1 MMSRVVLLLGLTW
14 TLLCPPAWAAIDD
27 AEAMNLSGMQRML
40 SQRIAKSYLMIG
52 AEVRSE
58 QALQQLDQSV
68 ARFENNY
75 QALAEYAPSAEIR
88 VALEQVG
95 ESWQHYREL
104 ALSRPTREQAVL
116 LLALSDQLL
125 AQSEA
130 LVQLIEAHTGSA
142 GARLVNRSGRQRML
156 SQRIAKSYLM
166 IGSQIRP
173 DAANQQLD
181 QSLAKFES
189 NYLALSEYAPSEEIR
204 RELQVVEGL
213 WHEYRN
219 LVLETPDKTGAAE
232 VLAQSD
238 SLLAQ
243 CEKVVRLIEAHT
255 GSRSAQLVNRSGRQR
270 MLSQR
275 IAKLYLAMS
284 WHVPVAGLEQ
294 QFNQAVSEF
303 DTALGQLQAAEENTP
318 AIEAALKKSGAQWA
332 FSRAGFR
339 LSGDSRY
346 VPTVITTTT
355 ETLLWQM
362 NDLTTAYEGVMS
374 SRLVS
379 ALP

>member
-1 MMSRVVLLLGLTW
+1 MMSRVVVLLGLTW

-75 QALAEYAPSAEIR
+75 QALVEYAPSAEIGA
-88 VALEQVG
+88 ALEQVG

-156 SQRIAKSYLM
+156 SQRIAKL
-166 IGSQIRP
+166 
-173 DAANQQLD
+173 
-181 QSLAKFES
+181 
-189 NYLALSEYAPSEEIR
+189 YLALSWRLP
-204 RELQVVEGL
+204 VE
-213 WHEYRN
+213 
-219 LVLETPDKTGAAE
+219 
-232 VLAQSD
+232 
-238 SLLAQ
+238 
-243 CEKVVRLIEAHT
+243 
-255 GSRSAQLVNRSGRQR
+255 
-270 MLSQR
+270 
-275 IAKLYLAMS
+275 
-284 WHVPVAGLEQ
+284 GLEQ
-294 QFNQAVSEF
+294 QLQQATGEF
-303 DTALGQLQAAEENTP
+303 EAAQQELLGAEQNTP
-318 AIEAALKKSGAQWA
+318 QIAAALQKVEAQWRFA
-332 FSRAGFR
+332 RAGFQ
-339 LSGDSRY
+339 LSADARY

-362 NDLTTAYEGVMS
+362 NELTSAYAAVMQEKS
-374 SRLVS
+374 
-379 ALP
+379 

>member
-75 QALAEYAPSAEIR
+75 QALAEYAPSAEIGA
-88 VALEQVG
+88 ALEQVG

-130 LVQLIEAHTGSA
+130 LVQLIAAHTGSA

-156 SQRIAKSYLM
+156 SQRIAKSYL
-166 IGSQIRP
+166 
-173 DAANQQLD
+173 
-181 QSLAKFES
+181 
-189 NYLALSEYAPSEEIR
+189 ALSWRLP
-204 RELQVVEGL
+204 VE
-213 WHEYRN
+213 
-219 LVLETPDKTGAAE
+219 
-232 VLAQSD
+232 
-238 SLLAQ
+238 
-243 CEKVVRLIEAHT
+243 
-255 GSRSAQLVNRSGRQR
+255 
-270 MLSQR
+270 
-275 IAKLYLAMS
+275 
-284 WHVPVAGLEQ
+284 GLEQ
-294 QFNQAVSEF
+294 QLQQATGEF
-303 DTALGQLQAAEENTP
+303 EAAQQELLGAEQNTP
-318 AIEAALKKSGAQWA
+318 QIAAALQKVEAQWRFA
-332 FSRAGFR
+332 RAGFQ
-339 LSGDSRY
+339 LSADARY

-362 NDLTTAYEGVMS
+362 NELTSAYAAVMQEKS
-374 SRLVS
+374 
-379 ALP
+379 

>member
-1 MMSRVVLLLGLTW
+1 MMSRVVVLLGLTW

-75 QALAEYAPSAEIR
+75 QALAEYAPSAEIGA
-88 VALEQVG
+88 ALEQVG

-156 SQRIAKSYLM
+156 SQRIAKL
-166 IGSQIRP
+166 
-173 DAANQQLD
+173 
-181 QSLAKFES
+181 
-189 NYLALSEYAPSEEIR
+189 YLALSWRLP
-204 RELQVVEGL
+204 VE
-213 WHEYRN
+213 
-219 LVLETPDKTGAAE
+219 
-232 VLAQSD
+232 
-238 SLLAQ
+238 
-243 CEKVVRLIEAHT
+243 
-255 GSRSAQLVNRSGRQR
+255 
-270 MLSQR
+270 
-275 IAKLYLAMS
+275 
-284 WHVPVAGLEQ
+284 GLEQ
-294 QFNQAVSEF
+294 QLQQATGEF
-303 DTALGQLQAAEENTP
+303 EAAQQELLSAEQNTP
-318 AIEAALKKSGAQWA
+318 QIAAALQKVEAQWRFA
-332 FSRAGFR
+332 RAGFQ
-339 LSGDSRY
+339 LSADARY

-362 NDLTTAYEGVMS
+362 NELTSAYAAVMQEKS
-374 SRLVS
+374 
-379 ALP
+379 

>member
-75 QALAEYAPSAEIR
+75 QALAEYAPSAEIGA
-88 VALEQVG
+88 ALEQVG

-104 ALSRPTREQAVL
+104 ALSRPTREQEVL

-156 SQRIAKSYLM
+156 SQRIAKL
-166 IGSQIRP
+166 
-173 DAANQQLD
+173 
-181 QSLAKFES
+181 
-189 NYLALSEYAPSEEIR
+189 YLALSWRLP
-204 RELQVVEGL
+204 VE
-213 WHEYRN
+213 
-219 LVLETPDKTGAAE
+219 
-232 VLAQSD
+232 
-238 SLLAQ
+238 
-243 CEKVVRLIEAHT
+243 
-255 GSRSAQLVNRSGRQR
+255 
-270 MLSQR
+270 
-275 IAKLYLAMS
+275 
-284 WHVPVAGLEQ
+284 GLEQ
-294 QFNQAVSEF
+294 QLQQATGEF
-303 DTALGQLQAAEENTP
+303 EAAQQELLSAEQNTP
-318 AIEAALKKSGAQWA
+318 QIAAALQKVEAQWRFA
-332 FSRAGFR
+332 RAGFQ
-339 LSGDSRY
+339 LSADARY

-362 NDLTTAYEGVMS
+362 NELTSAYAAVMQEKS
-374 SRLVS
+374 
-379 ALP
+379 

>member
-75 QALAEYAPSAEIR
+75 QALAEYAPSAEIGA
-88 VALEQVG
+88 ALEQVG

-125 AQSEA
+125 AHSEA

-156 SQRIAKSYLM
+156 SQRIAKL
-166 IGSQIRP
+166 
-173 DAANQQLD
+173 
-181 QSLAKFES
+181 
-189 NYLALSEYAPSEEIR
+189 YLALS
-204 RELQVVEGL
+204 
-213 WHEYRN
+213 W
-219 LVLETPDKTGAAE
+219 
-232 VLAQSD
+232 
-238 SLLAQ
+238 
-243 CEKVVRLIEAHT
+243 RLPA
-255 GSRSAQLVNRSGRQR
+255 SRSSPLRPSSASRDWTTQLFS
-270 MLSQR
+270 S
-275 IAKLYLAMS
+275 
-284 WHVPVAGLEQ
+284 
-294 QFNQAVSEF
+294 
-303 DTALGQLQAAEENTP
+303 TA
-318 AIEAALKKSGAQWA
+318 
-332 FSRAGFR
+332 
-339 LSGDSRY
+339 
-346 VPTVITTTT
+346 
-355 ETLLWQM
+355 
-362 NDLTTAYEGVMS
+362 S
-374 SRLVS
+374 SR
-379 ALP
+379 P

>member
-75 QALAEYAPSAEIR
+75 QALAEYAPSAEIGA
-88 VALEQVG
+88 ALEQVG

-156 SQRIAKSYLM
+156 SQRIAK
-166 IGSQIRP
+166 
-173 DAANQQLD
+173 
-181 QSLAKFES
+181 
-189 NYLALSEYAPSEEIR
+189 
-204 RELQVVEGL
+204 
-213 WHEYRN
+213 
-219 LVLETPDKTGAAE
+219 
-232 VLAQSD
+232 
-238 SLLAQ
+238 
-243 CEKVVRLIEAHT
+243 
-255 GSRSAQLVNRSGRQR
+255 
-270 MLSQR
+270 
-275 IAKLYLAMS
+275 LYLAIS
-284 WHVPVAGLEQ
+284 WRLPVEGLEQ
-294 QFNQAVSEF
+294 QLQQATGEF
-303 DTALGQLQAAEENTP
+303 EAAQQELLSAEQNTP
-318 AIEAALKKSGAQWA
+318 QIAAALQKVEAQWRFA
-332 FSRAGFR
+332 RAGFQ
-339 LSGDSRY
+339 LSADARY

-362 NDLTTAYEGVMS
+362 NELTSAYAAVMQEKS
-374 SRLVS
+374 
-379 ALP
+379 

>member
-52 AEVRSE
+52 AEVRSD

-75 QALAEYAPSAEIR
+75 QALAEYAPSAEIGA
-88 VALEQVG
+88 ALEQVG

-156 SQRIAKSYLM
+156 SQRIAKL
-166 IGSQIRP
+166 
-173 DAANQQLD
+173 
-181 QSLAKFES
+181 
-189 NYLALSEYAPSEEIR
+189 YLALSWRLP
-204 RELQVVEGL
+204 VE
-213 WHEYRN
+213 
-219 LVLETPDKTGAAE
+219 
-232 VLAQSD
+232 
-238 SLLAQ
+238 
-243 CEKVVRLIEAHT
+243 
-255 GSRSAQLVNRSGRQR
+255 
-270 MLSQR
+270 
-275 IAKLYLAMS
+275 
-284 WHVPVAGLEQ
+284 GLEQ
-294 QFNQAVSEF
+294 QLQQATGEF
-303 DTALGQLQAAEENTP
+303 EAAQQELLGAEQNTP
-318 AIEAALKKSGAQWA
+318 QIAAALQKVEAQWRFA
-332 FSRAGFR
+332 RAGFQ
-339 LSGDSRY
+339 LSADARY

-362 NDLTTAYEGVMS
+362 NELTSAYAAVMQEKS
-374 SRLVS
+374 
-379 ALP
+379 

>member
-14 TLLCPPAWAAIDD
+14 TLLCPPALAAIDD

-75 QALAEYAPSAEIR
+75 QALAEYAPSAEIGA
-88 VALEQVG
+88 ALEQVG

-156 SQRIAKSYLM
+156 SQRIAKL
-166 IGSQIRP
+166 
-173 DAANQQLD
+173 
-181 QSLAKFES
+181 
-189 NYLALSEYAPSEEIR
+189 YLALSWRLP
-204 RELQVVEGL
+204 VEGL
-213 WHEYRN
+213 
-219 LVLETPDKTGAAE
+219 
-232 VLAQSD
+232 
-238 SLLAQ
+238 
-243 CEKVVRLIEAHT
+243 
-255 GSRSAQLVNRSGRQR
+255 
-270 MLSQR
+270 
-275 IAKLYLAMS
+275 
-284 WHVPVAGLEQ
+284 Q
-294 QFNQAVSEF
+294 Q
-303 DTALGQLQAAEENTP
+303 QLQQATGEFEAAQQELLGAEQNTP
-318 AIEAALKKSGAQWA
+318 QIAAALQKVEAQWRFA
-332 FSRAGFR
+332 RAGFQ
-339 LSGDSRY
+339 LSADARY

-362 NDLTTAYEGVMS
+362 NELTSAYAAVMQEKS
-374 SRLVS
+374 
-379 ALP
+379 

>member
-1 MMSRVVLLLGLTW
+1 MMSRVVVLLGLTW

-88 VALEQVG
+88 VALEQLG

-142 GARLVNRSGRQRML
+142 GARLVNRS
-156 SQRIAKSYLM
+156 
-166 IGSQIRP
+166 
-173 DAANQQLD
+173 
-181 QSLAKFES
+181 
-189 NYLALSEYAPSEEIR
+189 
-204 RELQVVEGL
+204 V
-213 WHEYRN
+213 
-219 LVLETPDKTGAAE
+219 
-232 VLAQSD
+232 
-238 SLLAQ
+238 
-243 CEKVVRLIEAHT
+243 
-255 GSRSAQLVNRSGRQR
+255 RQR

-275 IAKLYLAMS
+275 IAKLYLALS
-284 WHVPVAGLEQ
+284 WRLPVEGLEQ
-294 QFNQAVSEF
+294 QLQQATGEF
-303 DTALGQLQAAEENTP
+303 EAAQQELLGAEQNTP
-318 AIEAALKKSGAQWA
+318 QIAAALQKVEAQWRFA
-332 FSRAGFR
+332 RAGFQ
-339 LSGDSRY
+339 LSADARY

-362 NDLTTAYEGVMS
+362 NELTSAYAAVMQEKS
-374 SRLVS
+374 
-379 ALP
+379 

>member
-1 MMSRVVLLLGLTW
+1 MMSRVVVLLGLTW

-75 QALAEYAPSAEIR
+75 QALIEYAPSAEIGA
-88 VALEQVG
+88 ALEQVG

-156 SQRIAKSYLM
+156 SQRIAKL
-166 IGSQIRP
+166 
-173 DAANQQLD
+173 
-181 QSLAKFES
+181 
-189 NYLALSEYAPSEEIR
+189 YLALSWRLP
-204 RELQVVEGL
+204 VE
-213 WHEYRN
+213 
-219 LVLETPDKTGAAE
+219 
-232 VLAQSD
+232 
-238 SLLAQ
+238 
-243 CEKVVRLIEAHT
+243 
-255 GSRSAQLVNRSGRQR
+255 
-270 MLSQR
+270 
-275 IAKLYLAMS
+275 
-284 WHVPVAGLEQ
+284 GLEQ
-294 QFNQAVSEF
+294 QLQQATGEF
-303 DTALGQLQAAEENTP
+303 EAAQQELLSAEQNTP
-318 AIEAALKKSGAQWA
+318 QIAAALQKVEAQWRFA
-332 FSRAGFR
+332 RAGFQ
-339 LSGDSRY
+339 LSADARY

-362 NDLTTAYEGVMS
+362 NELTSAYAAVMQEKS
-374 SRLVS
+374 
-379 ALP
+379 

>member
-1 MMSRVVLLLGLTW
+1 MMSRVVVLLGLTW
-14 TLLCPPAWAAIDD
+14 TLLCPPALAAIDD

-75 QALAEYAPSAEIR
+75 QALAEYAPSAEIGA
-88 VALEQVG
+88 ALEQVG

-142 GARLVNRSGRQRML
+142 G
-156 SQRIAKSYLM
+156 
-166 IGSQIRP
+166 
-173 DAANQQLD
+173 
-181 QSLAKFES
+181 
-189 NYLALSEYAPSEEIR
+189 
-204 RELQVVEGL
+204 
-213 WHEYRN
+213 
-219 LVLETPDKTGAAE
+219 
-232 VLAQSD
+232 
-238 SLLAQ
+238 
-243 CEKVVRLIEAHT
+243 VR
-255 GSRSAQLVNRSGRQR
+255 LVNRSGRQR

-275 IAKLYLAMS
+275 IAKLYLALS
-284 WHVPVAGLEQ
+284 WRLPVEGLEQ
-294 QFNQAVSEF
+294 QLQQATGEF
-303 DTALGQLQAAEENTP
+303 EAAQQELLGAEQNTP
-318 AIEAALKKSGAQWA
+318 QIAAALQKVEAQWRFA
-332 FSRAGFR
+332 RAGFQ
-339 LSGDSRY
+339 LSADARY

-362 NDLTTAYEGVMS
+362 NELTSAYAAVMQEKS
-374 SRLVS
+374 
-379 ALP
+379 

>member
-75 QALAEYAPSAEIR
+75 QALAEYAPSAKIGA
-88 VALEQVG
+88 ALEQVG

-156 SQRIAKSYLM
+156 SQRIAKL
-166 IGSQIRP
+166 
-173 DAANQQLD
+173 
-181 QSLAKFES
+181 
-189 NYLALSEYAPSEEIR
+189 YLALSWRLP
-204 RELQVVEGL
+204 VE
-213 WHEYRN
+213 
-219 LVLETPDKTGAAE
+219 
-232 VLAQSD
+232 
-238 SLLAQ
+238 
-243 CEKVVRLIEAHT
+243 
-255 GSRSAQLVNRSGRQR
+255 
-270 MLSQR
+270 
-275 IAKLYLAMS
+275 
-284 WHVPVAGLEQ
+284 GLEQ
-294 QFNQAVSEF
+294 QLQQATGEF
-303 DTALGQLQAAEENTP
+303 EAAQQELLGAEQNTP
-318 AIEAALKKSGAQWA
+318 QIAAALQKVEAQWRFA
-332 FSRAGFR
+332 RAGFQ
-339 LSGDSRY
+339 LSADARY

-362 NDLTTAYEGVMS
+362 NELTSAYAAVMQEKS
-374 SRLVS
+374 
-379 ALP
+379 

>member
-1 MMSRVVLLLGLTW
+1 MMSRVVVLLGLTW

-75 QALAEYAPSAEIR
+75 QALAEYAPSAEIGA
-88 VALEQVG
+88 ALEQVG

-116 LLALSDQLL
+116 LMALSDQLL

-156 SQRIAKSYLM
+156 SQRIAKL
-166 IGSQIRP
+166 
-173 DAANQQLD
+173 
-181 QSLAKFES
+181 
-189 NYLALSEYAPSEEIR
+189 YLALSWRLP
-204 RELQVVEGL
+204 VE
-213 WHEYRN
+213 
-219 LVLETPDKTGAAE
+219 
-232 VLAQSD
+232 
-238 SLLAQ
+238 
-243 CEKVVRLIEAHT
+243 
-255 GSRSAQLVNRSGRQR
+255 
-270 MLSQR
+270 
-275 IAKLYLAMS
+275 
-284 WHVPVAGLEQ
+284 GLEQ
-294 QFNQAVSEF
+294 QLQQATGEF
-303 DTALGQLQAAEENTP
+303 EAAQQELLGAEQNTP
-318 AIEAALKKSGAQWA
+318 QIAAALQKVEAQWRFA
-332 FSRAGFR
+332 RAGFQ
-339 LSGDSRY
+339 LSADARY

-362 NDLTTAYEGVMS
+362 NELTSAYAAVMQEKS
-374 SRLVS
+374 
-379 ALP
+379 

>member
-1 MMSRVVLLLGLTW
+1 MMSRVVVLLGLAW

-75 QALAEYAPSAEIR
+75 QALAEYAPSAEIGA
-88 VALEQVG
+88 ALEQVG

-156 SQRIAKSYLM
+156 SQRIAKL
-166 IGSQIRP
+166 
-173 DAANQQLD
+173 
-181 QSLAKFES
+181 
-189 NYLALSEYAPSEEIR
+189 YLALSWRLP
-204 RELQVVEGL
+204 VE
-213 WHEYRN
+213 
-219 LVLETPDKTGAAE
+219 
-232 VLAQSD
+232 
-238 SLLAQ
+238 
-243 CEKVVRLIEAHT
+243 
-255 GSRSAQLVNRSGRQR
+255 
-270 MLSQR
+270 
-275 IAKLYLAMS
+275 
-284 WHVPVAGLEQ
+284 GLEQ
-294 QFNQAVSEF
+294 QLQQATGEF
-303 DTALGQLQAAEENTP
+303 EAAQQELLSAEQNTP
-318 AIEAALKKSGAQWA
+318 QIAAALQKVEAQWRFA
-332 FSRAGFR
+332 RAGFQ
-339 LSGDSRY
+339 LSADARY

-362 NDLTTAYEGVMS
+362 NELTSAYAAVMQEKS
-374 SRLVS
+374 
-379 ALP
+379 

>member
-14 TLLCPPAWAAIDD
+14 TLLCPPALAAIDD

-75 QALAEYAPSAEIR
+75 QALAEYAPSAEIGA
-88 VALEQVG
+88 ALEQVG

-125 AQSEA
+125 AQSESLA
-130 LVQLIEAHTGSA
+130 QLIEAHTGSA

-156 SQRIAKSYLM
+156 SQRIAKL
-166 IGSQIRP
+166 
-173 DAANQQLD
+173 
-181 QSLAKFES
+181 
-189 NYLALSEYAPSEEIR
+189 YLALSWRLP
-204 RELQVVEGL
+204 VEGL
-213 WHEYRN
+213 
-219 LVLETPDKTGAAE
+219 
-232 VLAQSD
+232 
-238 SLLAQ
+238 
-243 CEKVVRLIEAHT
+243 
-255 GSRSAQLVNRSGRQR
+255 
-270 MLSQR
+270 
-275 IAKLYLAMS
+275 
-284 WHVPVAGLEQ
+284 Q
-294 QFNQAVSEF
+294 Q
-303 DTALGQLQAAEENTP
+303 QLQQATGEFEAAQQELLGAEQNTP
-318 AIEAALKKSGAQWA
+318 QIAAALQKVEAQWRFA
-332 FSRAGFR
+332 RAGFQ
-339 LSGDSRY
+339 LSADARY

-362 NDLTTAYEGVMS
+362 NELTSAYAAVMQEKS
-374 SRLVS
+374 
-379 ALP
+379 

>member
-1 MMSRVVLLLGLTW
+1 MMSRVVVLLGLAW

-68 ARFENNY
+68 TRFENNY
-75 QALAEYAPSAEIR
+75 QALAEYAPSAEIGA
-88 VALEQVG
+88 ALEQIG

-156 SQRIAKSYLM
+156 SQRIAKL
-166 IGSQIRP
+166 
-173 DAANQQLD
+173 
-181 QSLAKFES
+181 
-189 NYLALSEYAPSEEIR
+189 YLALSWRLP
-204 RELQVVEGL
+204 VE
-213 WHEYRN
+213 
-219 LVLETPDKTGAAE
+219 
-232 VLAQSD
+232 
-238 SLLAQ
+238 
-243 CEKVVRLIEAHT
+243 
-255 GSRSAQLVNRSGRQR
+255 
-270 MLSQR
+270 
-275 IAKLYLAMS
+275 
-284 WHVPVAGLEQ
+284 GLEQ
-294 QFNQAVSEF
+294 QLQQATGEF
-303 DTALGQLQAAEENTP
+303 EAAQQELLSAEQNTP
-318 AIEAALKKSGAQWA
+318 QIAAALQKVEAQWRFA
-332 FSRAGFR
+332 RAGFQ
-339 LSGDSRY
+339 LSADARY

-362 NDLTTAYEGVMS
+362 NELTSAYAAVMQEKS
-374 SRLVS
+374 
-379 ALP
+379 

>member
-1 MMSRVVLLLGLTW
+1 MSRLTLVF
-14 TLLCPPAWAAIDD
+14 TLALALLCPAASAAIGD

-75 QALAEYAPSAEIR
+75 QALAEYAPSAEIGA
-88 VALEQVG
+88 ALEQVG

-156 SQRIAKSYLM
+156 SQRIAKL
-166 IGSQIRP
+166 
-173 DAANQQLD
+173 
-181 QSLAKFES
+181 
-189 NYLALSEYAPSEEIR
+189 YLALSWRLP
-204 RELQVVEGL
+204 VE
-213 WHEYRN
+213 
-219 LVLETPDKTGAAE
+219 
-232 VLAQSD
+232 
-238 SLLAQ
+238 
-243 CEKVVRLIEAHT
+243 
-255 GSRSAQLVNRSGRQR
+255 
-270 MLSQR
+270 
-275 IAKLYLAMS
+275 
-284 WHVPVAGLEQ
+284 GLEQ
-294 QFNQAVSEF
+294 QLQQATGEF
-303 DTALGQLQAAEENTP
+303 EAAQQELLSAEQNTP
-318 AIEAALKKSGAQWA
+318 QIAAALQKVEAQWRFA
-332 FSRAGFR
+332 RAGFQ
-339 LSGDSRY
+339 LSADARY

-362 NDLTTAYEGVMS
+362 NELTSAYAAVMQEKS
-374 SRLVS
+374 
-379 ALP
+379 

>member
-1 MMSRVVLLLGLTW
+1 MMSRVVVLLGLTW

-58 QALQQLDQSV
+58 QALHQLDQSV

-75 QALAEYAPSAEIR
+75 QALAEYAPSAEIGA
-88 VALEQVG
+88 ALEQVG

-156 SQRIAKSYLM
+156 SQRIAKL
-166 IGSQIRP
+166 
-173 DAANQQLD
+173 
-181 QSLAKFES
+181 
-189 NYLALSEYAPSEEIR
+189 YLALSWRLP
-204 RELQVVEGL
+204 VE
-213 WHEYRN
+213 
-219 LVLETPDKTGAAE
+219 
-232 VLAQSD
+232 
-238 SLLAQ
+238 
-243 CEKVVRLIEAHT
+243 
-255 GSRSAQLVNRSGRQR
+255 
-270 MLSQR
+270 
-275 IAKLYLAMS
+275 
-284 WHVPVAGLEQ
+284 GLEQ
-294 QFNQAVSEF
+294 QLQQATGEF
-303 DTALGQLQAAEENTP
+303 EAAQQELLGAEQNTP
-318 AIEAALKKSGAQWA
+318 QIAAALQKVEAQWRFA
-332 FSRAGFR
+332 RAGFQ
-339 LSGDSRY
+339 LSADARY

-362 NDLTTAYEGVMS
+362 NELTSAYAAVMQEKS
-374 SRLVS
+374 
-379 ALP
+379 

>member
-14 TLLCPPAWAAIDD
+14 TLLCPPALAAIDD

-75 QALAEYAPSAEIR
+75 QALAEYAPSAEIGA
-88 VALEQVG
+88 ALEQVG

-116 LLALSDQLL
+116 LMALSDQLL

-156 SQRIAKSYLM
+156 SQRIAKL
-166 IGSQIRP
+166 
-173 DAANQQLD
+173 
-181 QSLAKFES
+181 
-189 NYLALSEYAPSEEIR
+189 YLALSWRLP
-204 RELQVVEGL
+204 VEGL
-213 WHEYRN
+213 
-219 LVLETPDKTGAAE
+219 
-232 VLAQSD
+232 
-238 SLLAQ
+238 
-243 CEKVVRLIEAHT
+243 
-255 GSRSAQLVNRSGRQR
+255 
-270 MLSQR
+270 
-275 IAKLYLAMS
+275 
-284 WHVPVAGLEQ
+284 Q
-294 QFNQAVSEF
+294 Q
-303 DTALGQLQAAEENTP
+303 QLQQATGEFEAAQQELLGAEQNTP
-318 AIEAALKKSGAQWA
+318 QIAAALQKVEAQWRFA
-332 FSRAGFR
+332 RAGFQ
-339 LSGDSRY
+339 LSADARY

-362 NDLTTAYEGVMS
+362 NELTSAYAAVMQEKS
-374 SRLVS
+374 
-379 ALP
+379 

>member
-1 MMSRVVLLLGLTW
+1 MMSRVVVLLGLTW

-40 SQRIAKSYLMIG
+40 SRRIAKSYLMIG

-75 QALAEYAPSAEIR
+75 QALAEYAPSAEIGA
-88 VALEQVG
+88 ALEQVG

-156 SQRIAKSYLM
+156 SQRIAKL
-166 IGSQIRP
+166 
-173 DAANQQLD
+173 
-181 QSLAKFES
+181 
-189 NYLALSEYAPSEEIR
+189 YLALSWRLP
-204 RELQVVEGL
+204 VE
-213 WHEYRN
+213 
-219 LVLETPDKTGAAE
+219 
-232 VLAQSD
+232 
-238 SLLAQ
+238 
-243 CEKVVRLIEAHT
+243 
-255 GSRSAQLVNRSGRQR
+255 
-270 MLSQR
+270 
-275 IAKLYLAMS
+275 
-284 WHVPVAGLEQ
+284 GLEQ
-294 QFNQAVSEF
+294 QLQQATGEF
-303 DTALGQLQAAEENTP
+303 EAAQQELLGAEQNTP
-318 AIEAALKKSGAQWA
+318 QIAAALQKVEAQWRFA
-332 FSRAGFR
+332 RAGFQ
-339 LSGDSRY
+339 LSADARY

-362 NDLTTAYEGVMS
+362 NELTSAYAAVMQEKS
-374 SRLVS
+374 
-379 ALP
+379 

>member
-1 MMSRVVLLLGLTW
+1 MMSRVVVLLGLTW

-75 QALAEYAPSAEIR
+75 QALAEYAPSAEIGA
-88 VALEQVG
+88 ALEQVG

-116 LLALSDQLL
+116 LMALSDQLL

-156 SQRIAKSYLM
+156 SQRIAKL
-166 IGSQIRP
+166 
-173 DAANQQLD
+173 
-181 QSLAKFES
+181 
-189 NYLALSEYAPSEEIR
+189 YLALSWRLP
-204 RELQVVEGL
+204 VE
-213 WHEYRN
+213 
-219 LVLETPDKTGAAE
+219 
-232 VLAQSD
+232 
-238 SLLAQ
+238 
-243 CEKVVRLIEAHT
+243 
-255 GSRSAQLVNRSGRQR
+255 
-270 MLSQR
+270 
-275 IAKLYLAMS
+275 
-284 WHVPVAGLEQ
+284 GLEQ
-294 QFNQAVSEF
+294 QLQQATGEF
-303 DTALGQLQAAEENTP
+303 EAAQQELLGAEQNTP
-318 AIEAALKKSGAQWA
+318 QIAAALQKVEAQWRFA
-332 FSRAGFR
+332 RAGFQ
-339 LSGDSRY
+339 LSADARY

-362 NDLTTAYEGVMS
+362 NELTSAYAAVMQEES
-374 SRLVS
+374 
-379 ALP
+379 

>member
-58 QALQQLDQSV
+58 QAMQQLDQSV

-75 QALAEYAPSAEIR
+75 QALAEYAPSAEIGA
-88 VALEQVG
+88 ALEQVG

-116 LLALSDQLL
+116 LMALSDQLL

-156 SQRIAKSYLM
+156 SQRIAKL
-166 IGSQIRP
+166 
-173 DAANQQLD
+173 
-181 QSLAKFES
+181 
-189 NYLALSEYAPSEEIR
+189 YLALSWRLP
-204 RELQVVEGL
+204 VE
-213 WHEYRN
+213 
-219 LVLETPDKTGAAE
+219 
-232 VLAQSD
+232 
-238 SLLAQ
+238 
-243 CEKVVRLIEAHT
+243 
-255 GSRSAQLVNRSGRQR
+255 
-270 MLSQR
+270 
-275 IAKLYLAMS
+275 
-284 WHVPVAGLEQ
+284 GLEQ
-294 QFNQAVSEF
+294 QLQQATGEF
-303 DTALGQLQAAEENTP
+303 EAAQQELLSAEQNTP
-318 AIEAALKKSGAQWA
+318 QIAAALQKVEAQWRFA
-332 FSRAGFR
+332 RAGFQ
-339 LSGDSRY
+339 LSADARY
-346 VPTVITTTT
+346 VPTVITTT

-362 NDLTTAYEGVMS
+362 NELTSAYAAVMQEKS
-374 SRLVS
+374 
-379 ALP
+379 